1 MSAVAVERANLYQQ
15 IMATRLLTADE
26 VAAHLR
32 VTRAWVLAEG
42 RAGRLAH
49 YRLNRKVR
57 FTWEQVEAFLAD
69 REARLAP
76 RPARGGRSP
85 AAHIP
90 GALFPERAD
99 PGDTVSA
106 HRVAPSRAA

>member
-1 MSAVAVERANLYQQ
+1 MAVTL
-15 IMATRLLTADE
+15 ITADE

-32 VTRAWVLAEG
+32 VTRAWVLAEA

-76 RPARGGRSP
+76 AAAMGPRPP
-85 AAHIP
+85 ATRIP

-99 PGDTVSA
+99 PGGTVAA
-106 HRVAPSRAA
+106 HRAAPPRAA

>member
-1 MSAVAVERANLYQQ
+1 VAADRADLYQQ
-15 IMATRLLTADE
+15 GMVVALITADE
-26 VAAHLR
+26 VAAQLR
-32 VTRAWVLAEG
+32 VTRAWVLAEA

-76 RPARGGRSP
+76 AAPIGRRRPATR
-85 AAHIP
+85 IP
-90 GALFPERAD
+90 GAMFPEAAE
-99 PGDTVSA
+99 PGGT
-106 HRVAPSRAA
+106 VAPHRAAPPRAA

>member
-1 MSAVAVERANLYQQ
+1 MTTTL
-15 IMATRLLTADE
+15 ITADE
-26 VAAHLR
+26 VADRLR
-32 VTRAWVLAEG
+32 VTRAWVLAEA

-76 RPARGGRSP
+76 AVAGARRPATRIP
-85 AAHIP
+85 A
-90 GALFPERAD
+90 ALFPERSA
-99 PGDTVSA
+99 PGGTVTP
-106 HRVAPSRAA
+106 HRRARPRAR